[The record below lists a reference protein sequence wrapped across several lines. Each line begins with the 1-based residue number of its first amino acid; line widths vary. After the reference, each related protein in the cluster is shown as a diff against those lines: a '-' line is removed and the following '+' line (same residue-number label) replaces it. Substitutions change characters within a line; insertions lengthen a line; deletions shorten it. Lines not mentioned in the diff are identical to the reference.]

1 MRKLRVELE
10 CRFIRPARVDIEQPR
25 IAHRTIGVDHQTTWL
40 LAGWADD
47 IAQRRRD
54 GILLPLTGMEAGEY
68 EQFRRPLLLRLPLAK
83 LEFER
88 HIFSISLGCH
98 MLSEATPYP
107 INAITEASIAEMVH
121 AFYRKVRA
129 DAILGPVFNG
139 AIAEA
144 AWPAH
149 LDTMCRFWSA
159 VMLTSGR
166 YSGNPVAKHQAVAAI
181 EQSMFDRWL
190 ALWQE
195 TASELFIASI
205 AAEFM
210 LKATRIGASLQMA
223 IFRRLPAKHPA

>member
-1 MRKLRVELE
+1 MEFE
-10 CRFIRPARVDIEQPR
+10 CRLICPARVDVEQPR
-25 IAHRTIGVDHQTTWL
+25 IADRTIGVDRQTAWL
-40 LAGWADD
+40 LAGWAHY

-54 GILLPLTGMEAGEY
+54 GILLPLSSTEAGEY
-68 EQFRRPLLLRLPLAK
+68 EQFRRVLLLRLPLAK

-88 HIFSISLGCH
+88 YIQTISLGCH
-98 MLSEATPYP
+98 MLSEATPCP
-107 INAITEASIAEMVH
+107 ITAITEASIAEMVH
-121 AFYRKVRA
+121 AFYRKVRT
-129 DAILGPVFNG
+129 DGILGPVFNG

-181 EQSMFDRWL
+181 EQPMFDRWL

-195 TASELFIASI
+195 TASELFAASI

-223 IFRRLPAKHPA
+223 IFRRPPAKNHI